1 MEKINYLQEIPRC
14 SPKVAEELLNL
25 LGAPEVEV
33 SFRSQIS
40 DNEIKKIAALSG
52 IINPT
57 VKEVKVVG
65 KVSKERAL
73 AFYKQHFESRKE
85 FQIRE
90 PFVIL
95 EKMKWGKF
103 REYRVEF
110 DGYSINAIFYN
121 DKENLRDL
129 AQKIFEIAKQ
139 YKVALSLEYVDRG
152 VENYKFQ

>member
-57 VKEVKVVG
+57 IEEVKVVG

-73 AFYKQHFESRKE
+73 AFYKQHFEFRKE
-85 FQIRE
+85 FKIRE
-90 PFVIL
+90 PFVRL
-95 EKMKWGKF
+95 EKMRWEKF
-103 REYRVEF
+103 REYKVEF

-121 DKENLRDL
+121 NSQDL

-139 YKVALSLEYVDRG
+139 NKVALSLEYVDRK

>member
-1 MEKINYLQEIPRC
+1 MEKINYLQVIPRC

-25 LGAPEVEV
+25 LGNPEVEV

-57 VKEVKVVG
+57 VEEVKVVG

-95 EKMKWGKF
+95 EKMKRGKF

-139 YKVALSLEYVDRG
+139 YKVALSLEYVDRR
-152 VENYKFQ
+152 VEKYKFQ